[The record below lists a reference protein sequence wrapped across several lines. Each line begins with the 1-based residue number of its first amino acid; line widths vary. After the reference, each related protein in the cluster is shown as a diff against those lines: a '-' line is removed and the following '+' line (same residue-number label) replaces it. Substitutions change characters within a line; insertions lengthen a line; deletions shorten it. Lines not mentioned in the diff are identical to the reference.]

1 MPTVQVISMDRA
13 QVARRCRRRQAPEG
27 RFLSLGWELAW
38 RAISSRRG
46 EPWHSDRR
54 DVRELRGGQAA
65 FRLRDDRVIS
75 SAAILSRLLASTAA
89 PTHNSKRS
97 RPSARQ
103 RFMPRPRNSTEM
115 RPSMPARKR
124 CPSLKA
130 GLFSYALRFTV
141 FFPPRCGMHTTLTPF
156 CLHDFT
162 FVSLKKPRSEL
173 YNSGA
178 RPKFSLWR
186 F

>member
-1 MPTVQVISMDRA
+1 M
-13 QVARRCRRRQAPEG
+13 RRLFFCCEFG
-27 RFLSLGWELAW
+27 G
-38 RAISSRRG
+38 SSRR
-46 EPWHSDRR
+46 
-54 DVRELRGGQAA
+54 L
-65 FRLRDDRVIS
+65 RLRKTRRLYWRERKRKDSCYAALRLRRLSDDRFVS
-75 SAAILSRLLASTAA
+75 KAAILIRLLAITAA
-89 PTHNSKRS
+89 PTHNSKRL

-141 FFPPRCGMHTTLTPF
+141 FFPPRCGIHTTLTPF
-156 CLHDFT
+156 FLHDFT

-178 RPKFSLWR
+178 RP
-186 F
+186 

>member
-1 MPTVQVISMDRA
+1 MDFGIEWKS
-13 QVARRCRRRQAPEG
+13 ARKKNA
-27 RFLSLGWELAW
+27 SA
-38 RAISSRRG
+38 SRR
-46 EPWHSDRR
+46 EKAERSCY
-54 DVRELRGGQAA
+54 AA
-65 FRLRDDRVIS
+65 LRLRDDRFDSI
-75 SAAILSRLLASTAA
+75 AAILIRLLASTAA
-89 PTHNSKRS
+89 PTNTSKRW

-130 GLFSYALRFTV
+130 GLFSYALRFAV

-162 FVSLKKPRSEL
+162 FVSPKKPRSEL

-186 F
+186 FREGSTC

>member
-1 MPTVQVISMDRA
+1 IK
-13 QVARRCRRRQAPEG
+13 
-27 RFLSLGWELAW
+27 
-38 RAISSRRG
+38 
-46 EPWHSDRR
+46 
-54 DVRELRGGQAA
+54 
-65 FRLRDDRVIS
+65 
-75 SAAILSRLLASTAA
+75 LLASTAA
-89 PTHNSKRS
+89 PTNTSKRW

-141 FFPPRCGMHTTLTPF
+141 FFPPRCGRHTTLTPF
-156 CLHDFT
+156 FLQDFT

-186 F
+186 SRLIVARISLEHFILRNQPLGTFREKDFVAELHRC

>member
-1 MPTVQVISMDRA
+1 MKYGGYLSATS
-13 QVARRCRRRQAPEG
+13 EG
-27 RFLSLGWELAW
+27 VEGYC
-38 RAISSRRG
+38 
-46 EPWHSDRR
+46 
-54 DVRELRGGQAA
+54 QAA
-65 FRLRDDRVIS
+65 FRLRNDRSVNR
-75 SAAILSRLLASTAA
+75 AAIFKRLLASTAA
-89 PTHNSKRS
+89 ATHNAKRS
-97 RPSARQ
+97 LPSARQ

-130 GLFSYALRFTV
+130 VLLSYALRFTV

-156 CLHDFT
+156 FLQDFT

-186 F
+186 SREGSTCCSSLGFPSSTSYCVISKWGSPHLLMNGKTSEMW